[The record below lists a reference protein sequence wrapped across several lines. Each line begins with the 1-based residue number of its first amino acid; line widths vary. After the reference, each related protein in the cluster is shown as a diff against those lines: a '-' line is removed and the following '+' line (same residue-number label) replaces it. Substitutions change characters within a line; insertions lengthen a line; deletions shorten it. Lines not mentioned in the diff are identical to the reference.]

1 MDQPGL
7 PGLEAQPA
15 PPPWASGPPFV
26 PLTSISMDQPPP
38 WASGPP
44 FVPLVQEPMQQ
55 YPPGAPLLQFPL
67 GLGGGLPLPLAG
79 GGLLARRRAADA
91 QRRAAEGGAGGRPV
105 PEDEVAL
112 AAREGRI
119 EVVREWL
126 EAGGSPHAT
135 KLNGEAAGTTL
146 LANACMTCRPA
157 CAPVAELLCAAGAR
171 IEEGVLGRA
180 AGVGAVDTVRVLL
193 RYGASA
199 GRPLG
204 SGDTALH
211 RAVLTND
218 WSRLTDPWSIA
229 NAQGATSMG
238 HQGTVRL
245 LLKHGAAVNARS
257 TRGGVT
263 PLLMAAAM
271 AGYVSLGVVRELLAA
286 GADLDLVDSGGDNA
300 EAIVH
305 GKLDNDVAN
314 DCGIPAFPEL
324 CRRTGAVEAFQA
336 LLADVRAAG
345 SWKRYVAAPRKHLI
359 VLRCLCAAG
368 RASPPPVLARLFPGP
383 EATEAPPL
391 PRELAWKIL
400 EFWRTDRD
408 PPPC

>member
-7 PGLEAQPA
+7 EAQPAQPA
-15 PPPWASGPPFV
+15 PPPWASGAPFV
-26 PLTSISMDQPPP
+26 PYAPPGAAP
-38 WASGPP
+38 
-44 FVPLVQEPMQQ
+44 VVQVPMQQ
-55 YPPGAPLLQFPL
+55 YPPGAPLQFPL
-67 GLGGGLPLPLAG
+67 GLEGGLPLAG

-126 EAGGSPHAT
+126 AAGGSPHAT
-135 KLNGEAAGTTL
+135 KRNGEAAGTTL

-171 IEEGVLGRA
+171 VEEGVLGRA

-193 RYGASA
+193 RHGASA

-218 WSRLTDPWSIA
+218 WSRLTDHWSIA

-238 HQGTVRL
+238 HQGTIRL

-257 TRGGVT
+257 TRGVT

-305 GKLDNDVAN
+305 GKLDNDVAE
-314 DCGIPAFPEL
+314 CGIPAFPEL

-368 RASPPPVLARLFPGP
+368 RASPPPVLARLFPVP
-383 EATEAPPL
+383 ESTEAPPL
-391 PRELAWKIL
+391 PKELAWKIL
-400 EFWRTDRD
+400 QFWRTDRD

>member
-7 PGLEAQPA
+7 EAQPAQPA
-15 PPPWASGPPFV
+15 PPPWASGAPFV
-26 PLTSISMDQPPP
+26 PYAPPGAAP
-38 WASGPP
+38 
-44 FVPLVQEPMQQ
+44 VVQVPMQQ
-55 YPPGAPLLQFPL
+55 YPPGAPLQFPL
-67 GLGGGLPLPLAG
+67 GLEGGLPPAG
-79 GGLLARRRAADA
+79 GGLIARRRAADA

-105 PEDEVAL
+105 PEDGVAL

-126 EAGGSPHAT
+126 AAGGSPHAT
-135 KLNGEAAGTTL
+135 KRNGEAAGTTL
-146 LANACMTCRPA
+146 LTNACMTCRPA
-157 CAPVAELLCAAGAR
+157 CAPVAELLCAAGAHV
-171 IEEGVLGRA
+171 EEGVLGRA

-193 RYGASA
+193 RHGASA

-218 WSRLTDPWSIA
+218 WSRLTDHWSIA

-238 HQGTVRL
+238 HQGTIRL

-257 TRGGVT
+257 TRGVT

-286 GADLDLVDSGGDNA
+286 GADLDLVNSGGDNA

-305 GKLDNDVAN
+305 GKLDNDVAE
-314 DCGIPAFPEL
+314 CGIPAFPEL

-345 SWKRYVAAPRKHLI
+345 SWKRYVAAPRKELI
-359 VLRCLCAAG
+359 LLRCLCAAG
-368 RASPPPVLARLFPGP
+368 RASPPPALARLFPGP

>member
-15 PPPWASGPPFV
+15 
-26 PLTSISMDQPPP
+26 PPP

-135 KLNGEAAGTTL
+135 KRNGEAAGTTL

-218 WSRLTDPWSIA
+218 WSRLTDHWSIA
-229 NAQGATSMG
+229 NAQAATSMG
-238 HQGTVRL
+238 HQGTIRL

-257 TRGGVT
+257 TRGVT

-305 GKLDNDVAN
+305 GKLDNDVAD

-345 SWKRYVAAPRKHLI
+345 SWKRYVAAPRKELI
-359 VLRCLCAAG
+359 LLRCLCAAG
-368 RASPPPVLARLFPGP
+368 RASPPPALARLFPGP

>member
-1 MDQPGL
+1 MD
-7 PGLEAQPA
+7 E

-44 FVPLVQEPMQQ
+44 FVPMQQFHLVQVPMQ
-55 YPPGAPLLQFPL
+55 QFPL
-67 GLGGGLPLPLAG
+67 GLAGGLPLAG

-126 EAGGSPHAT
+126 AAGGSPHAT
-135 KLNGEAAGTTL
+135 KRNGEAAGTTL

-157 CAPVAELLCAAGAR
+157 CAPVAELLCAAGAHV
-171 IEEGVLGRA
+171 EEGVLGRA

-193 RYGASA
+193 RHGASA

-218 WSRLTDPWSIA
+218 WSRLTDHWSIA

-238 HQGTVRL
+238 HQGTIRL

-257 TRGGVT
+257 TRGVT

-286 GADLDLVDSGGDNA
+286 GADLDLVNSGGDNA

-305 GKLDNDVAN
+305 GKLDNDVAD

-368 RASPPPVLARLFPGP
+368 RASPPPALARLFPGP

>member
-7 PGLEAQPA
+7 EAQPAQPA
-15 PPPWASGPPFV
+15 PPPWASGAPFV
-26 PLTSISMDQPPP
+26 PYVPPGAAP
-38 WASGPP
+38 
-44 FVPLVQEPMQQ
+44 VVQVPMQQ
-55 YPPGAPLLQFPL
+55 YPPGAPLQFPL
-67 GLGGGLPLPLAG
+67 GLEGGLPLAG
-79 GGLLARRRAADA
+79 GGLMARRRAADA
-91 QRRAAEGGAGGRPV
+91 LRRDAEGGAGGRPV

-126 EAGGSPHAT
+126 AAGGSPHAI

-171 IEEGVLGRA
+171 VEEGAGGALGYA
-180 AGVGAVDTVRVLL
+180 VGVGAVDTVRVLL

-211 RAVLTND
+211 RAVLTNA
-218 WSRLTDPWSIA
+218 WSRMTDHWSIA
-229 NAQGATSMG
+229 NAQVATSMG
-238 HQGTVRL
+238 HQGIVRL
-245 LLKHGAAVNARS
+245 LVKHGAAVNARS
-257 TRGGVT
+257 TPGGVT

-300 EAIVH
+300 EAIVNDQ
-305 GKLDNDVAN
+305 LDNDIS
-314 DCGIPAFPEL
+314 DGGIPAMPEF

-336 LLADVRAAG
+336 LLAEVRAAG
-345 SWKRYVAAPRKHLI
+345 SWRRYVAAPRKQLI
-359 VLRCLCAAG
+359 VLRWTATLLLAKCLPLSDL
-368 RASPPPVLARLFPGP
+368 RSPPRRRADTQHNTQHTQKKALDKGLQSNRLS
-383 EATEAPPL
+383 AP
-391 PRELAWKIL
+391 
-400 EFWRTDRD
+400 
-408 PPPC
+408 

>member
-7 PGLEAQPA
+7 EAQPAQPA
-15 PPPWASGPPFV
+15 PPPWASGAPFV
-26 PLTSISMDQPPP
+26 PYAPPGAAP
-38 WASGPP
+38 
-44 FVPLVQEPMQQ
+44 VVQVPMQQ
-55 YPPGAPLLQFPL
+55 YPPGAPLQFPL
-67 GLGGGLPLPLAG
+67 GLEGGLPLAG

-126 EAGGSPHAT
+126 AAGGSPHAT
-135 KLNGEAAGTTL
+135 KRNGEAAGTTL

-157 CAPVAELLCAAGAR
+157 CAPVAELLCAAGAHV
-171 IEEGVLGRA
+171 EEGVLGRA

-218 WSRLTDPWSIA
+218 WSRLTDHWSIA

-257 TRGGVT
+257 TRGVT

-286 GADLDLVDSGGDNA
+286 GADLDLVNSGGDNA

-305 GKLDNDVAN
+305 GKLDNDVAD

-368 RASPPPVLARLFPGP
+368 RASPPPALARLFPGP

-391 PRELAWKIL
+391 PRELAWKVL

>member
-1 MDQPGL
+1 MDQPPPWASGA
-7 PGLEAQPA
+7 PFVPA
-15 PPPWASGPPFV
+15 EPLPWASGPPFV
-26 PLTSISMDQPPP
+26 P
-38 WASGPP
+38 
-44 FVPLVQEPMQQ
+44 MQ
-55 YPPGAPLLQFPL
+55 QFPL
-67 GLGGGLPLPLAG
+67 GLEGGLM
-79 GGLLARRRAADA
+79 ARRRAADA

-126 EAGGSPHAT
+126 AASGSPHAV
-135 KLNGEAAGTTL
+135 KRNGEAAGTTL

-157 CAPVAELLCAAGAR
+157 GAPV
-171 IEEGVLGRA
+171 EEGVLGRA

-218 WSRLTDPWSIA
+218 WSRLTDHWSIA
-229 NAQGATSMG
+229 NAQAATSMG
-238 HQGTVRL
+238 HQGMVRL
-245 LLKHGAAVNARS
+245 LVKHGAAVNARS

-286 GADLDLVDSGGDNA
+286 
-300 EAIVH
+300 
-305 GKLDNDVAN
+305 
-314 DCGIPAFPEL
+314 
-324 CRRTGAVEAFQA
+324 
-336 LLADVRAAG
+336 
-345 SWKRYVAAPRKHLI
+345 
-359 VLRCLCAAG
+359 
-368 RASPPPVLARLFPGP
+368 
-383 EATEAPPL
+383 
-391 PRELAWKIL
+391 
-400 EFWRTDRD
+400 
-408 PPPC
+408 

>member
-7 PGLEAQPA
+7 EAQPAQPA
-15 PPPWASGPPFV
+15 PPPWASGAPFV
-26 PLTSISMDQPPP
+26 PYAPPGAAP
-38 WASGPP
+38 
-44 FVPLVQEPMQQ
+44 VVQVPMQQ
-55 YPPGAPLLQFPL
+55 YPPGAPLQFPL
-67 GLGGGLPLPLAG
+67 GLEGGLPLAG

-126 EAGGSPHAT
+126 AAGGSPHAI

-157 CAPVAELLCAAGAR
+157 CAPVAELLCAAGAHV
-171 IEEGVLGRA
+171 EEGVLGRA

-218 WSRLTDPWSIA
+218 WSRLTDHWSIA

-238 HQGTVRL
+238 HQGTIRL

-257 TRGGVT
+257 HTTIMT
-263 PLLMAAAM
+263 PLMSAAKFS
-271 AGYVSLGVVRELLAA
+271 GFVSLGVVRELLAG
-286 GADLDLVDSGGDNA
+286 GADLDLENASGRNA
-300 EAIVH
+300 EAIARTRLQKEIYS
-305 GKLDNDVAN
+305 GG
-314 DCGIPAFPEL
+314 GIPETPSR
-324 CRRTGAVEAFQA
+324 CRRPA
-336 LLADVRAAG
+336 RR
-345 SWKRYVAAPRKHLI
+345 SVATWHCR
-359 VLRCLCAAG
+359 
-368 RASPPPVLARLFPGP
+368 
-383 EATEAPPL
+383 
-391 PRELAWKIL
+391 
-400 EFWRTDRD
+400 
-408 PPPC
+408 

>member
-7 PGLEAQPA
+7 EAQPAQPA
-15 PPPWASGPPFV
+15 PPPWASGAPFV
-26 PLTSISMDQPPP
+26 PY
-38 WASGPP
+38 
-44 FVPLVQEPMQQ
+44 V
-55 YPPGAPLLQFPL
+55 PPGAAPVVQVPMQGAPLQFPL
-67 GLGGGLPLPLAG
+67 GLEGGLPLAG
-79 GGLLARRRAADA
+79 GGLMARRRAADA
-91 QRRAAEGGAGGRPV
+91 LRRDAEGGAGGRPV

-126 EAGGSPHAT
+126 AAGGSPHAI

-157 CAPVAELLCAAGAR
+157 CAPVAELLCAAGAHV
-171 IEEGVLGRA
+171 EEGVLGRA

-193 RYGASA
+193 RHGASA

-218 WSRLTDPWSIA
+218 WSRLTDHWSIA

-257 TRGGVT
+257 TRGVT

-300 EAIVH
+300 EAIVNYQ
-305 GKLDNDVAN
+305 LDNDIS
-314 DCGIPAFPEL
+314 DGGIPAMPEF

-336 LLADVRAAG
+336 LLAEVRAAG
-345 SWKRYVAAPRKHLI
+345 SWKRYVAAPRKQLI

-368 RASPPPVLARLFPGP
+368 RASPPPVLARLFPVP
-383 EATEAPPL
+383 ESTEAPPL
-391 PRELAWKIL
+391 PKELAWKIL
-400 EFWRTDRD
+400 QFWRTDRD

>member
-7 PGLEAQPA
+7 EAQPAQPA
-15 PPPWASGPPFV
+15 PPPWASGAPFV
-26 PLTSISMDQPPP
+26 RYAPPGAAP
-38 WASGPP
+38 
-44 FVPLVQEPMQQ
+44 VVQVPMQQ
-55 YPPGAPLLQFPL
+55 YPPGAPFQFPL
-67 GLGGGLPLPLAG
+67 GLEGGLPLAG

-126 EAGGSPHAT
+126 AAGGSPHAI

-171 IEEGVLGRA
+171 VEEGAGGALGYA
-180 AGVGAVDTVRVLL
+180 VGVGAVDTVRVLL

-218 WSRLTDPWSIA
+218 
-229 NAQGATSMG
+229 
-238 HQGTVRL
+238 
-245 LLKHGAAVNARS
+245 
-257 TRGGVT
+257 
-263 PLLMAAAM
+263 
-271 AGYVSLGVVRELLAA
+271 
-286 GADLDLVDSGGDNA
+286 
-300 EAIVH
+300 
-305 GKLDNDVAN
+305 
-314 DCGIPAFPEL
+314 
-324 CRRTGAVEAFQA
+324 
-336 LLADVRAAG
+336 
-345 SWKRYVAAPRKHLI
+345 
-359 VLRCLCAAG
+359 
-368 RASPPPVLARLFPGP
+368 
-383 EATEAPPL
+383 
-391 PRELAWKIL
+391 
-400 EFWRTDRD
+400 
-408 PPPC
+408 

>member
-7 PGLEAQPA
+7 EAQPAQPA
-15 PPPWASGPPFV
+15 PPPWASGAPFV
-26 PLTSISMDQPPP
+26 PYAPPGAAP
-38 WASGPP
+38 
-44 FVPLVQEPMQQ
+44 VVQVPMQQ
-55 YPPGAPLLQFPL
+55 YPPGAPLQFPL
-67 GLGGGLPLPLAG
+67 GLEGGLPLAG

-119 EVVREWL
+119 EVVRAWL
-126 EAGGSPHAT
+126 AGGGSPHAT
-135 KLNGEAAGTTL
+135 KRNGEAAGTTL

-218 WSRLTDPWSIA
+218 WSRLTDHWSIA

-305 GKLDNDVAN
+305 GKLDNDVAE
-314 DCGIPAFPEL
+314 CGIPAFPEL

-368 RASPPPVLARLFPGP
+368 RASPPPVLARLFPVP
-383 EATEAPPL
+383 ESTEAPPL
-391 PRELAWKIL
+391 PKELAWKIL
-400 EFWRTDRD
+400 QFWRTDRD

>member
-7 PGLEAQPA
+7 EAQPAQPA
-15 PPPWASGPPFV
+15 PPPWASGAPFV
-26 PLTSISMDQPPP
+26 PYAPPGAAP
-38 WASGPP
+38 
-44 FVPLVQEPMQQ
+44 VVQVPMQQ
-55 YPPGAPLLQFPL
+55 YPPGVPLQFLL
-67 GLGGGLPLPLAG
+67 GLEGGLPLAG

-126 EAGGSPHAT
+126 AAGGSPHAI

-171 IEEGVLGRA
+171 VEEGAGGALGYA
-180 AGVGAVDTVRVLL
+180 VGVGAVDTVRVLL

-218 WSRLTDPWSIA
+218 WSRMTDHWSIA
-229 NAQGATSMG
+229 NAQVATSMG
-238 HQGTVRL
+238 HQGIVRL
-245 LLKHGAAVNARS
+245 LVKHGAAVNARS
-257 TRGGVT
+257 TPGGVT

-300 EAIVH
+300 EAIVNYQ
-305 GKLDNDVAN
+305 LDNDIS
-314 DCGIPAFPEL
+314 DGGIPAMPEF

-336 LLADVRAAG
+336 LLAEVRAAG
-345 SWKRYVAAPRKHLI
+345 SWKRYVAAPRKQLI

-368 RASPPPVLARLFPGP
+368 RASPPPVLARLFPVP
-383 EATEAPPL
+383 ESTEAPPL
-391 PRELAWKIL
+391 PKELAWKIL
-400 EFWRTDRD
+400 QFWRTDRD

>member
-1 MDQPGL
+1 MVR
-7 PGLEAQPA
+7 A
-15 PPPWASGPPFV
+15 W
-26 PLTSISMDQPPP
+26 
-38 WASGPP
+38 
-44 FVPLVQEPMQQ
+44 
-55 YPPGAPLLQFPL
+55 
-67 GLGGGLPLPLAG
+67 LAG
-79 GGLLARRRAADA
+79 
-91 QRRAAEGGAGGRPV
+91 
-105 PEDEVAL
+105 
-112 AAREGRI
+112 
-119 EVVREWL
+119 
-126 EAGGSPHAT
+126 GGSPHAT
-135 KLNGEAAGTTL
+135 KRNGEAAGTTL

>member
-7 PGLEAQPA
+7 EAQPAQPA
-15 PPPWASGPPFV
+15 PPPWASGAPFV
-26 PLTSISMDQPPP
+26 PYAPPGAAP
-38 WASGPP
+38 
-44 FVPLVQEPMQQ
+44 VVQVPMQQ
-55 YPPGAPLLQFPL
+55 YPPGAPLQFPL
-67 GLGGGLPLPLAG
+67 GLEGGLPLAG

-126 EAGGSPHAT
+126 AAGGSPHAT
-135 KLNGEAAGTTL
+135 KRNGEAAGTTL
-146 LANACMTCRPA
+146 LTNACMTCRPA
-157 CAPVAELLCAAGAR
+157 CAPVAELLCAAGAHV
-171 IEEGVLGRA
+171 EEGVLGRA

-218 WSRLTDPWSIA
+218 WSRLTDHWSIA

-238 HQGTVRL
+238 HQGTIRL

-257 TRGGVT
+257 TRGVT

-286 GADLDLVDSGGDNA
+286 GADLDLVNSGGDNA

-305 GKLDNDVAN
+305 GKLDNDVAD

-368 RASPPPVLARLFPGP
+368 RASPPPALARLFPGP

>member
-7 PGLEAQPA
+7 EAQPAQPA
-15 PPPWASGPPFV
+15 PPPWASGAPFV
-26 PLTSISMDQPPP
+26 PYAPPGAAP
-38 WASGPP
+38 
-44 FVPLVQEPMQQ
+44 VVQVPMQQ
-55 YPPGAPLLQFPL
+55 YPPGAPLQFPL
-67 GLGGGLPLPLAG
+67 GLEGGLPLAG

-126 EAGGSPHAT
+126 AAGGSPHAI

-146 LANACMTCRPA
+146 LTNACMTCRPA
-157 CAPVAELLCAAGAR
+157 CAPVAELLCAAGASV
-171 IEEGVLGRA
+171 EEGVLGRA

-193 RYGASA
+193 RHGASA

-218 WSRLTDPWSIA
+218 WSRLTDHWSIA

-238 HQGTVRL
+238 HQGTIRL

-257 TRGGVT
+257 TRGVT

-305 GKLDNDVAN
+305 GKLDNDVAE
-314 DCGIPAFPEL
+314 CGIPAFPEL

-368 RASPPPVLARLFPGP
+368 RASPPPALARLFPGP

>member
-7 PGLEAQPA
+7 EAQPAQPA
-15 PPPWASGPPFV
+15 PPPWASGAPFV
-26 PLTSISMDQPPP
+26 PYAPPGAAP
-38 WASGPP
+38 
-44 FVPLVQEPMQQ
+44 VVQVPMQQ
-55 YPPGAPLLQFPL
+55 YPPGAPLQFPL
-67 GLGGGLPLPLAG
+67 GLEGGLPLAG

-126 EAGGSPHAT
+126 AAGGSPHAI

-157 CAPVAELLCAAGAR
+157 CAPVAELLCAAGASV
-171 IEEGVLGRA
+171 EEGVLGRA

-193 RYGASA
+193 RHGASA

-218 WSRLTDPWSIA
+218 WSRLTDHWSIA

-238 HQGTVRL
+238 HQGTIRL

-305 GKLDNDVAN
+305 GKLDNDVAE
-314 DCGIPAFPEL
+314 CGIPAFPEL

-368 RASPPPVLARLFPGP
+368 RASPPPALARLFPGP

>member
-7 PGLEAQPA
+7 EAQPAQPA
-15 PPPWASGPPFV
+15 PPPWASGAPFV
-26 PLTSISMDQPPP
+26 PYAPPGAAP
-38 WASGPP
+38 
-44 FVPLVQEPMQQ
+44 VVQVPMQQ
-55 YPPGAPLLQFPL
+55 YPPGAPFQFPL
-67 GLGGGLPLPLAG
+67 GLEGGLPPAG
-79 GGLLARRRAADA
+79 GGLIARRRAADA

-126 EAGGSPHAT
+126 AAGGSPHAT
-135 KLNGEAAGTTL
+135 KRNGEAAGTTL

-157 CAPVAELLCAAGAR
+157 CAPVAELLCAAGAHV
-171 IEEGVLGRA
+171 EEGVLGRA

-218 WSRLTDPWSIA
+218 WSRLTDHWSIA

-238 HQGTVRL
+238 HQGTIRL

-305 GKLDNDVAN
+305 GKLDNDVAD

-368 RASPPPVLARLFPGP
+368 RASPPPALARLFPGP
-383 EATEAPPL
+383 ESTEAPPL

>member
-7 PGLEAQPA
+7 EAQPAQPA
-15 PPPWASGPPFV
+15 PPPWASGAPFV
-26 PLTSISMDQPPP
+26 PYAPPGAAP
-38 WASGPP
+38 
-44 FVPLVQEPMQQ
+44 VVQVPMQQ
-55 YPPGAPLLQFPL
+55 YPPGAPLQFPL
-67 GLGGGLPLPLAG
+67 GLEGGLPLAG

-126 EAGGSPHAT
+126 AAGGSPHAT
-135 KLNGEAAGTTL
+135 KRNGEAAGTTL

-157 CAPVAELLCAAGAR
+157 CAPVAELLCAAGAHV
-171 IEEGVLGRA
+171 EEGVLGRA
-180 AGVGAVDTVRVLL
+180 AGVEAVDTVRVLL
-193 RYGASA
+193 RHGASA

-218 WSRLTDPWSIA
+218 WSRLTDHWSIA

-286 GADLDLVDSGGDNA
+286 GADLDLVNSGGDNA

-305 GKLDNDVAN
+305 GKLDNDVAE
-314 DCGIPAFPEL
+314 CGIPAFPEL

-345 SWKRYVAAPRKHLI
+345 SWKRYVAAPRKRLI

-368 RASPPPVLARLFPGP
+368 RASPPPVLARLFPVP
-383 EATEAPPL
+383 ESTEAPPL